1 VRVVVVGSADAFNSA
16 GRSHSCYWL
25 DDAGERP
32 IMVDFGATALA
43 AARRAAR
50 EPGEL
55 GALLITHLH
64 GDHIGGLPFL
74 LLDGMY
80 HRFRLAPLRIVG
92 PVGLEARL
100 TELFRV
106 TYGEVADRPR
116 PFELELV
123 ELAPG
128 DTAEVLGARVEA
140 FAAEHMDPPEQPLCL
155 RVTGRDGAVVAFSGD
170 TAMCDG
176 LFAAGRGA
184 DLLIAECTQLVP
196 PAGRHCTWA
205 EWSEAWDR
213 VDARRLLLTHLG
225 DDVRDAIPEL
235 VRPEGLT
242 VDFAD
247 DGLVLDVPPA
257 PLSRA

>member
-1 VRVVVVGSADAFNSA
+1 MVGSADAFNSA

-43 AARRAAR
+43 AARRAGR

-92 PVGLEARL
+92 PIGLEARL

-123 ELAPG
+123 ELAAG
-128 DTAEVLGARVEA
+128 DTADVLGARVEA

-176 LFAAGRGA
+176 LFEAGRGA
-184 DLLIAECTQLVP
+184 DLLIAECTQLAP
-196 PAGRHCTWA
+196 PAGRHCTWS
-205 EWSEAWDR
+205 EWSAAWDR
-213 VDARRLLLTHLG
+213 VEARRLLLTHLG

-235 VRPEGLT
+235 PRPVGLR

-247 DGLVLDVPPA
+247 DGQVLELGPPQSSTTT
-257 PLSRA
+257 P